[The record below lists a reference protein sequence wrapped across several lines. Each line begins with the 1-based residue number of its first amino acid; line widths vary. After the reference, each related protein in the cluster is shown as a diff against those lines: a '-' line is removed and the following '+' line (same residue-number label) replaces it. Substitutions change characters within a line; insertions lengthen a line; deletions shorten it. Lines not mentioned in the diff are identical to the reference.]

1 MIYILD
7 TMTQQK
13 GKGEKVFEGKKFSLV
28 KPTLETPFHIDF
40 EWWQENDREW
50 RVHLRSLLS
59 EEALERFASIIDG
72 NELVDWVDPETAEVH
87 QVDGLQHVVITYTAQ
102 QENFLEART
111 ALVEAIFRLLLKN
124 ANTPMTIQELGDELG
139 RDPKQILRM
148 LSGSRVY
155 RGIRPLMR
163 K

>member
-1 MIYILD
+1 MVV
-7 TMTQQK
+7 
-13 GKGEKVFEGKKFSLV
+13 ESKKFSLV

-40 EWWQENDREW
+40 EWWQQNDREW
-50 RVHLRSLLS
+50 RVYLRSLLS
-59 EEALERFASIIDG
+59 EEALARFSDIIDG
-72 NELVDWVDPETAEVH
+72 NELVDWVDPETAEVR

-102 QENFLEART
+102 QEGFLDNRT

-124 ANTPMTIQELGDELG
+124 GNTPMSINEIGEELG

-148 LSGSRVY
+148 LSGVRVY
-155 RGIRPLMR
+155 RGIRPVTS